1 MIFWEDRE
9 MTRFIGKMFPKKS
22 PVELLREHAQTTKK
36 ASEFI
41 LPTLEAFLSENTEVL
56 STISKRVDQLERNAD
71 DLKVQIR
78 ESYSKLKFVYFDRV
92 DVLTILQQE
101 DAVIDA
107 IDDFA
112 KYVMLNTL
120 EKPLDEELANLLFQ
134 LAGEASRAIDVMF
147 KSVEGLILVVESSFS
162 PKSLQDEEKEALEV
176 EDLEAST
183 DKTSIEIGKRL
194 FSMKNSIHP
203 VDLFFLEKLVRL
215 LARIADHAE
224 NVVER
229 IRMITH
235 S

>member
-1 MIFWEDRE
+1 

-41 LPTLEAFLSENTEVL
+41 LPTLEAFLSENTEAL

-120 EKPLDEELANLLFQ
+120 EKPLDKELANLLFQ

-162 PKSLQDEEKEALEV
+162 PKSLQDEEKEVLEV

-203 VDLFFLEKLVRL
+203 VDLFFLEKVVRL

>member
-1 MIFWEDRE
+1 

-120 EKPLDEELANLLFQ
+120 EKPLDKELANLLFQ
-134 LAGEASRAIDVMF
+134 LAGEASQAIDVMF

-203 VDLFFLEKLVRL
+203 VDLFFLEKVVRL

>member
-1 MIFWEDRE
+1 

-120 EKPLDEELANLLFQ
+120 EKPLDKELANLLFQ
-134 LAGEASRAIDVMF
+134 LAREASRTIDVMF

-203 VDLFFLEKLVRL
+203 VDLFFLEKVVRL

>member
-1 MIFWEDRE
+1 

-41 LPTLEAFLSENTEVL
+41 LPTLEAFLSENTEAL

-120 EKPLDEELANLLFQ
+120 EKPLDKELANLLFQ
-134 LAGEASRAIDVMF
+134 LAGEASQAIDVMF

-203 VDLFFLEKLVRL
+203 VDLFFLEKVVRL

>member
-203 VDLFFLEKLVRL
+203 VDLFFLEKVVRL

>member
-1 MIFWEDRE
+1 

-41 LPTLEAFLSENTEVL
+41 LPTLEAFLSENTEAL

-134 LAGEASRAIDVMF
+134 LAREASQAIDVMF
-147 KSVEGLILVVESSFS
+147 KSVEGLILVVESSF
-162 PKSLQDEEKEALEV
+162 
-176 EDLEAST
+176 
-183 DKTSIEIGKRL
+183 
-194 FSMKNSIHP
+194 
-203 VDLFFLEKLVRL
+203 
-215 LARIADHAE
+215 
-224 NVVER
+224 
-229 IRMITH
+229 
-235 S
+235 

>member
-1 MIFWEDRE
+1 

-41 LPTLEAFLSENTEVL
+41 LPTLEAFLSENTEAL

-71 DLKVQIR
+71 DLK
-78 ESYSKLKFVYFDRV
+78 VYFDRV

-120 EKPLDEELANLLFQ
+120 EKPLDKELANLLFQ

-162 PKSLQDEEKEALEV
+162 PEKEALEV

-203 VDLFFLEKLVRL
+203 VDLFFLEKVVRL

>member
-1 MIFWEDRE
+1 

-41 LPTLEAFLSENTEVL
+41 LPTLEAFLSENTEAL

-120 EKPLDEELANLLFQ
+120 EKSLDEKLANLLFQ
-134 LAGEASRAIDVMF
+134 LAGEASQAIDVMF

-203 VDLFFLEKLVRL
+203 VDLFFLEKVVRL

>member
-1 MIFWEDRE
+1 

>member
-1 MIFWEDRE
+1 

-41 LPTLEAFLSENTEVL
+41 LPTLEAFLSENTEAL

-134 LAGEASRAIDVMF
+134 LAGEASQAIDVMF

-162 PKSLQDEEKEALEV
+162 PKSLQDEEKEVLEV

-203 VDLFFLEKLVRL
+203 VDLFFLEKVVRL

>member
-1 MIFWEDRE
+1 

-41 LPTLEAFLSENTEVL
+41 LPTLEAFLSENTEAL

-120 EKPLDEELANLLFQ
+120 EKSLDEELANLLFQ
-134 LAGEASRAIDVMF
+134 LAGEASQAIDVMF

-203 VDLFFLEKLVRL
+203 VDLFFLEKVVRL

>member
-1 MIFWEDRE
+1 

-41 LPTLEAFLSENTEVL
+41 LPTLEAFLSENTEAL

-134 LAGEASRAIDVMF
+134 LAGEASQAIDVMF

-203 VDLFFLEKLVRL
+203 VDLFFLEKVVRL

>member
-1 MIFWEDRE
+1 

-41 LPTLEAFLSENTEVL
+41 LPTLEAFLSENTEAL

-120 EKPLDEELANLLFQ
+120 EKPLDKELANLLFQ

-203 VDLFFLEKLVRL
+203 VDLFFLEKVVRL

>member
-1 MIFWEDRE
+1 

-41 LPTLEAFLSENTEVL
+41 LPTLEAFLSENTEAL

-134 LAGEASRAIDVMF
+134 LAREASQAIDVMF

-194 FSMKNSIHP
+194 FSMKNSFHP
-203 VDLFFLEKLVRL
+203 VDLFFLEKVVRL

>member
-1 MIFWEDRE
+1 

-41 LPTLEAFLSENTEVL
+41 LPTLEAFLSENTEAL

-120 EKPLDEELANLLFQ
+120 EKSLDEKLANLLFQ
-134 LAGEASRAIDVMF
+134 LAREASQAIDVMF

-194 FSMKNSIHP
+194 FSMKNSFHP
-203 VDLFFLEKLVRL
+203 VDLFFLEKVVRL

>member
-41 LPTLEAFLSENTEVL
+41 LPTLEAFLSENTEAL

-120 EKPLDEELANLLFQ
+120 EKPLDKELANLLFQ

-162 PKSLQDEEKEALEV
+162 PKSLQDEEKEVLEV

-203 VDLFFLEKLVRL
+203 VDLFFLEKVVRL

>member
-1 MIFWEDRE
+1 

-41 LPTLEAFLSENTEVL
+41 LPTLEAFLSENTEAL

-162 PKSLQDEEKEALEV
+162 PKSLQDEEKEVLEV

-203 VDLFFLEKLVRL
+203 VDLFFLEKVVRL

>member
-1 MIFWEDRE
+1 

-41 LPTLEAFLSENTEVL
+41 LPTLEAFLSENTEAL

-120 EKPLDEELANLLFQ
+120 EKSLDEKLTNLLFQ
-134 LAGEASRAIDVMF
+134 LAGEASQAIDVMF

-162 PKSLQDEEKEALEV
+162 PKSLQDEEKEVLEV

-203 VDLFFLEKLVRL
+203 VDLFFLEKVVRL

>member
-1 MIFWEDRE
+1 

-41 LPTLEAFLSENTEVL
+41 LPALEAFLSENAETL
-56 STISKRVDQLERNAD
+56 STISKKVDQLERNAD
-71 DLKVQIR
+71 DLKVKIR

-107 IDDFA
+107 IDDFT

-120 EKPLDEELANLLFQ
+120 ESPLDEQMTNLFFQ
-134 LAGEASRAIDVMF
+134 LARETSRAIDVMF

-162 PKSLQDEEKEALEV
+162 PNSIQEEEKEALEV

-183 DKTSIEIGKRL
+183 DKTSIEIGKYL
-194 FSMKNSIHP
+194 FSAKNSIHP
-203 VDLFFLEKLVRL
+203 VDIFFLEKVVRL

>member
-1 MIFWEDRE
+1 

-41 LPTLEAFLSENTEVL
+41 LPTLEAFLSENTEAL

-134 LAGEASRAIDVMF
+134 LAREASQAIDVMF

-203 VDLFFLEKLVRL
+203 VDLFFLEKVVRL

>member
-1 MIFWEDRE
+1 

-41 LPTLEAFLSENTEVL
+41 LPTLEAFLSENTEAL

-203 VDLFFLEKLVRL
+203 VDLFFLEKVVRL

>member
-1 MIFWEDRE
+1 
-9 MTRFIGKMFPKKS
+9 MTRFIGKMFPKES
-22 PVELLREHAQTTKK
+22 PIELLREHAQTTKK

-41 LPTLEAFLSENTEVL
+41 LPTLEAFLSENAETL

-120 EKPLDEELANLLFQ
+120 ENPLDKELANLLFQ
-134 LAGEASRAIDVMF
+134 LAREASRTIDVMF

-162 PKSLQDEEKEALEV
+162 PKSLQDEEKEVLEV

-203 VDLFFLEKLVRL
+203 VDLFFLEKVVRL

>member
-1 MIFWEDRE
+1 

-134 LAGEASRAIDVMF
+134 LAGEASQAIDVMF

-162 PKSLQDEEKEALEV
+162 PKSLQDEEKEVLEV

-203 VDLFFLEKLVRL
+203 VDLFFLEKVVRL

>member
-1 MIFWEDRE
+1 
-9 MTRFIGKMFPKKS
+9 MTRFIGKMFPKES
-22 PVELLREHAQTTKK
+22 PIELLREHAQTTKK

-41 LPTLEAFLSENTEVL
+41 LPTLEAFLSENAETL

-120 EKPLDEELANLLFQ
+120 ENPLDKELANLLFQ
-134 LAGEASRAIDVMF
+134 LAREASQAIDVMF

-194 FSMKNSIHP
+194 FSMKNSFHP
-203 VDLFFLEKLVRL
+203 VDLFFLEKVVRL

>member
-1 MIFWEDRE
+1 
-9 MTRFIGKMFPKKS
+9 
-22 PVELLREHAQTTKK
+22 
-36 ASEFI
+36 
-41 LPTLEAFLSENTEVL
+41 
-56 STISKRVDQLERNAD
+56 
-71 DLKVQIR
+71 
-78 ESYSKLKFVYFDRV
+78 
-92 DVLTILQQE
+92 
-101 DAVIDA
+101 
-107 IDDFA
+107 
-112 KYVMLNTL
+112 MLNTL
-120 EKPLDEELANLLFQ
+120 EKPLDKELANLLFQ
-134 LAGEASRAIDVMF
+134 LAREASRTIDVMF

-203 VDLFFLEKLVRL
+203 VDLFFLEKVVRL